1 MEPLTAPLPTAAP
14 SAPKQVTQGM
24 LLYAVTIFTSAFLL
38 FQVQPVLAK
47 IILPW
52 FGGSAAVWTTCMLF
66 FQTALLCG
74 YLYAHSISSRL
85 ATRGQAA
92 IHLALIAASL
102 LVLPVVPGDAW
113 KPHGGDNPTLGIL
126 ALLVAVVGLPYFLL
140 STTGPLIQSWYAL
153 AFPGASPYRL
163 FALSNVGSMLALL
176 GYPVLVEP
184 YLATRSQ
191 AYLWSAA
198 YCLFAALCLACVW
211 RSRNLTEAISQ
222 AEYAEPPAEAPGVKL
237 WLLWTGLAACA
248 STLLLGVTTHLTQDV
263 APIPFLWVLPL
274 SLYLL
279 SFILTFDSKGWYNRR
294 LYLPLTAAALAAM
307 AYALTSESQMHAL
320 PKAGLF
326 AASLFICCMTCHGEV
341 ATLKPHPR
349 YLTAFYLMISAG
361 GALGGVFT
369 GVIGPYFFSQYYEL
383 PIALVACAVL
393 VLVVHYGDPSSPLH
407 RLPYRWGW
415 IAGGAATLALALVLA
430 QQARLTVRSY
440 RVVARNFYGG
450 LRTADY
456 GSPDEVDWTRKL
468 THGLINHGEQY
479 LNPLRHRESTSYFGP
494 NTGVARAIVSTHR
507 DRPQRIGITGLG
519 AGVMLTYARPGD
531 YYRIYEINPLVIDVA
546 KKEFTFIQDC
556 PAKLDIVLGD
566 ARLSLESEPPQN
578 FDVLH
583 MDAFSSDS
591 VPVHLLTLE
600 AFQLYFR
607 HLKPDG
613 ILVIHI
619 SNRYLNLE
627 PVIARAGEALHKAGI
642 FVSDPGDDDLGYF
655 GTDMVLLASSKAV
668 FDKPALRNFAP
679 PGTKPG
685 VRLWTDNYSNLF
697 RIIK

>member
-1 MEPLTAPLPTAAP
+1 MRFQTATPAAP
-14 SAPKQVTQGM
+14 GRLTWGAI
-24 LLYAVTIFTSAFLL
+24 LHAATIFTSAFLL
-38 FQVQPVLAK
+38 FQVQPILAK

-74 YLYAHSISSRL
+74 YLYAHWINSRL
-85 ATRGQAA
+85 ESRRRTAL
-92 IHLALIAASL
+92 HSALIAASL
-102 LVLPVVPGDAW
+102 LLLPVLPGDGW

-126 ALLVAVVGLPYFLL
+126 LLLAATVGLPYFLL
-140 STTGPLIQSWYAL
+140 STTGPLIQSWYGL
-153 AFPGASPYRL
+153 EFPQASPYRL
-163 FALSNVGSMLALL
+163 FALSNAGSMLALL
-176 GYPVLVEP
+176 SYPVLVEP
-184 YLATRSQ
+184 FLATRGQ
-191 AYLWSAA
+191 AYIWSGA
-198 YCLFAALCLACVW
+198 YVIFAALCLLCV
-211 RSRNLTEAISQ
+211 RRARN
-222 AEYAEPPAEAPGVKL
+222 PPALSAGHAGPPATAPGVRL

-248 STLLLGVTTHLTQDV
+248 STLLLAVTTHLTQDV
-263 APIPFLWVLPL
+263 APIPFLWILPL

-279 SFILTFDSKGWYNRR
+279 SFILAFDGTGWYNRW

-307 AYALTSESQMHAL
+307 TYTLTSESRMHAL
-320 PKAGLF
+320 PKTGLF
-326 AASLFICCMTCHGEV
+326 AASLFVCCMTCHGEL
-341 ATLKPHPR
+341 AALKPHR
-349 YLTAFYLMISAG
+349 RHLTAFYLMVSAG
-361 GALGGVFT
+361 GAAGGVFT
-369 GVIGPYFFSQYYEL
+369 GVIGPYLFSQYYEL

-393 VLVVHYGDPSSPLH
+393 VLTVHHGDSSSPLH

-415 IAGGAATLALALVLA
+415 IIGGAATLALAAALA
-430 QQARLTVRSY
+430 WQMRLSVRSY

-456 GSPDEVDWTRKL
+456 GSPDTVHWTRKL

-494 NTGVARAIVSTHR
+494 NTGVARAILSTHR

-531 YYRIYEINPLVIDVA
+531 YYRVYEINPLVIEVA
-546 KKEFTFIQDC
+546 RKEFTFIQDC
-556 PAKLDIVLGD
+556 PAELDIVPGD
-566 ARLSLESEPPQN
+566 ARLSLEREPSRN

-591 VPVHLLTLE
+591 VPVHLLTIE

-627 PVIARAGEALHKAGI
+627 PVVARAAEALHKPAI
-642 FVSDPGDDDLGYF
+642 FVGDPGDDDLGYF
-655 GTDMVLLASSKAV
+655 GTDMVLLASDESV

-679 PGTKPG
+679 PQTRPG

-697 RIIK
+697 RVIK